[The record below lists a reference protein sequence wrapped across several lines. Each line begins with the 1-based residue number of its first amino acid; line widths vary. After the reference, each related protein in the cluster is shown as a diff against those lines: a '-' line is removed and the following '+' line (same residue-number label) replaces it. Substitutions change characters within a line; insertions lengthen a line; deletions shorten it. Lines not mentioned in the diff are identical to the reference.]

1 MRVLLS
7 AEHVELGWSIQRI
20 AVGGS
25 EPRGGQRVIRSQ
37 IAAPRR
43 RTQREHERDDQQPG
57 GEDEQESHG
66 ALRGRWAS
74 FMGKSIIIMRNMLG
88 ETRSAGVR
96 RREQG
101 SRAAADGKRLKRRCI
116 P

>member
-1 MRVLLS
+1 
-7 AEHVELGWSIQRI
+7 
-20 AVGGS
+20 
-25 EPRGGQRVIRSQ
+25 
-37 IAAPRR
+37 
-43 RTQREHERDDQQPG
+43 
-57 GEDEQESHG
+57 
-66 ALRGRWAS
+66 
-74 FMGKSIIIMRNMLG
+74 MGKSIIIMRNMLG